1 MSQVRLFG
9 LETEYGLFI
18 EGRGAETQL
27 DDSMALVRGYPH
39 QSFSFWDYRHES
51 PRKDIRGFTAEA
63 LSVDPVDAQFDE
75 YRKPRRM
82 EEERADR
89 ILPNG
94 ARFYNDHGHPEYATP
109 ECASLTETV
118 LQDLSGEFVLREAA
132 RAHRERV
139 GDSVRIYKNNTD
151 YHGASYGTHENYL
164 VARDIPLQHLILWM
178 LPALVCRQLL
188 SGSGKVGSDS
198 KTPADFQ
205 LSQRADFFTEV
216 CSVDT
221 LYKRPIFNTRDE
233 PHSDETRWRRIHVI
247 CGDANQMPSNTFRKM
262 GWALLAIQL
271 AELGD
276 EPPFVL
282 QDPVSAFHAVSRYLQ
297 KRDPIPLSSGS
308 WTDAPTVL
316 RTYLDH
322 ACKRLNLNAEM
333 CSFVEDCYALLD
345 NLQSNGHPH
354 DEEFATKVEWAAKLG
369 LMEDLIRSE
378 NLNWSNPILKSVD
391 LEFTHID
398 PDNSLYHGMLAS
410 GMVEPETDEQVQA
423 RNSLRAAPA
432 TRAAARAAALT
443 KFGDRVWTASWGS
456 VVIDDGQQIG
466 EIRLPPEAQFGPELE
481 TIESVSAFKKIVD
494 EGSRPR

>member
-1 MSQVRLFG
+1 
-9 LETEYGLFI
+9 
-18 EGRGAETQL
+18 
-27 DDSMALVRGYPH
+27 
-39 QSFSFWDYRHES
+39 
-51 PRKDIRGFTAEA
+51 
-63 LSVDPVDAQFDE
+63 
-75 YRKPRRM
+75 
-82 EEERADR
+82 
-89 ILPNG
+89 
-94 ARFYNDHGHPEYATP
+94 
-109 ECASLTETV
+109 
-118 LQDLSGEFVLREAA
+118 
-132 RAHRERV
+132 
-139 GDSVRIYKNNTD
+139 
-151 YHGASYGTHENYL
+151 
-164 VARDIPLQHLILWM
+164 
-178 LPALVCRQLL
+178 
-188 SGSGKVGSDS
+188 
-198 KTPADFQ
+198 
-205 LSQRADFFTEV
+205 
-216 CSVDT
+216 
-221 LYKRPIFNTRDE
+221 
-233 PHSDETRWRRIHVI
+233 
-247 CGDANQMPSNTFRKM
+247 M